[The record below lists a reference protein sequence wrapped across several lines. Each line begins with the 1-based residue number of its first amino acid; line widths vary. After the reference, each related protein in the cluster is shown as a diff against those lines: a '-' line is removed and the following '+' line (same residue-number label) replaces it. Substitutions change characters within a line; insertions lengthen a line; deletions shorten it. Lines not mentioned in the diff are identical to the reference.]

1 MALTRLDA
9 RARTRA
15 ELAGTLA
22 GKQVPEEVAGRVLDR
37 LEELGLVDDTDFAER
52 WTTRRHESKG
62 LSRRALAEELRR
74 KGVDQQIV
82 ADAVAAV
89 SDDDEV
95 SAATRLAVAR
105 LRAGEGVEEQRLTRR
120 VLGALARKGY
130 GSEVA
135 WTALRRARE
144 VLGEEAEGPWS

>member
-1 MALTRLDA
+1 MTRLDS

-15 ELAGTLA
+15 ELAETLA
-22 GKQVPEEVAGRVLDR
+22 GKGVPDDVAERVLDR
-37 LEELGLVDDTDFAER
+37 LQEIGLVDDADFAER
-52 WTTRRHESKG
+52 WTARRHESKG

-74 KGVDQQIV
+74 KGVDSRVVQE
-82 ADAVAAV
+82 AVSAV

-95 SAATRLAVAR
+95 QAATRLAVAR
-105 LRAGEGVEEQRLTRR
+105 LRAGAGVDEQRLTRR
-120 VLGALARKGY
+120 VLGALGRKGY

-144 VLGEEAEGPWS
+144 ELGEGSDDTWT